1 MYILKTISLI
11 IVVCIIFWAKD
22 KKDDANYRAICENR
36 YYNSVF
42 PQYET
47 FFKSALV
54 SFADKLKICKGLGST
69 VESYLISKSGMEIF
83 PTYATMSFTVI
94 SEGIKI
100 TDEFRKKYIE
110 NVSRAAELNI
120 LNAYNKTYGG
130 ADDVKG
136 FVKTKIRTISPTEI
150 KITFAIQRNC
160 IYNFEDII

>member
-1 MYILKTISLI
+1 MVIINIVLI
-11 IVVCIIFWAKD
+11 MAVFIAIRVKD
-22 KKDDANYRAICENR
+22 KKDAEVYKSACENR
-36 YYNSVF
+36 FYASVF
-42 PQYET
+42 PHYET
-47 FFKSALV
+47 FFKSAIV
-54 SFADKLKICKGLGST
+54 SFADKLKICRGLGST

-83 PTYATMSFTVI
+83 PTYATMSFTII
-94 SEGIKI
+94 SEGIKV

-110 NVSRAAELNI
+110 NISRAAELNI

-136 FVKTKIRTISPTEI
+136 FVKTKIRMISPTEI